1 MAEGGAGRA
10 MGGGAGRAMAGG
22 EAGRCG
28 TAAGAP
34 LLGSCA
40 DEPTL
45 AAIMAIIETPRRNAA
60 KRTPN
65 GSMIVAPW

>member
-1 MAEGGAGRA
+1 
-10 MGGGAGRAMAGG
+10 MAGG

-45 AAIMAIIETPRRNAA
+45 AAIMATLRRNAA
-60 KRTPN
+60 KRTPD